1 MNGLGIGVHVV
12 APTVRA
18 TIDSIVR
25 LEAAGIETAWMTSG
39 AGTVDPLVVFAAA
52 AMATERIKMGTSI
65 VHTYPRHPLA
75 LVQEA
80 LAIDQLA
87 PGRLRLGVGPS
98 GPRVIEPSFGIA
110 YDRPTTHLREYV
122 TILRQALQTG
132 EVDFAGELLKA
143 RVRLPGATQVEV
155 LNSALRAKSFQL
167 AGELT
172 DGAISWMCPREYIR
186 DVAAPALKKGAEGA
200 GRELPALVTHVPLV
214 VSTNEAA
221 VRAQVPVQFGF
232 YLKVI
237 MYQRMFQDAGYPEAA
252 QGTFSA
258 NLLDNL
264 VIWGDEQT
272 VRRRVAEMRQS
283 GASEILVSIV
293 NLRDDPA
300 STDRTIEVLGD
311 LARDSKAT

>member
-1 MNGLGIGVHVV
+1 MNGLGIGVHVT
-12 APTVRA
+12 APTVRG
-18 TIDSIVR
+18 TIEAISR

-39 AGTVDPLVVFAAA
+39 AGTADPLVVFAAA
-52 AMATERIKMGTSI
+52 SMATDRIKMGTSI

-110 YDRPTTHLREYV
+110 YERPTTHLREYV
-122 TILRQALQTG
+122 TILRQALTTG
-132 EVDFAGELLKA
+132 EVNFEGEVLKA
-143 RVRLPGATQVEV
+143 RVRLPGPTQVEV

-172 DGAISWMCPREYIR
+172 DGAISWMCAREYMR
-186 DVAAPALKKGAEGA
+186 DVAAPALAKGAEQA
-200 GRELPALVTHVPLV
+200 DRALPALVTHVPLV

-237 MYQRMFQDAGYPEAA
+237 MYQRMFRDAGYPEAA
-252 QGTFSA
+252 EGTFSDR
-258 NLLDNL
+258 LLDNL
-264 VIWGDEQT
+264 VIWGDEAT
-272 VRRRVAEMRQS
+272 VRRRVAEMKGY

-300 STDRTIEVLGD
+300 AGDRTIEVLGD
-311 LARDSKAT
+311 LAKESS

>member
-1 MNGLGIGVHVV
+1 MKELGIGVHVA
-12 APTVRA
+12 APTVRG
-18 TIDSIVR
+18 TIDLIAKM
-25 LEAAGIETAWMTSG
+25 EAAGIETAWMTSQ
-39 AGTVDPLVVFAAA
+39 AGSPDPLTVFAAA
-52 AMATERIKMGTSI
+52 AMATDRIKMGTSI

-80 LAIDQLA
+80 VVIDQLA

-98 GPRVIEPSFGIA
+98 GPLVIEPSFGIA

-122 TILRQALQTG
+122 TILKQVLQTG
-132 EVDFAGELLKA
+132 ETNFKGEMLKA
-143 RVRLPGATQVEV
+143 RVRIPGPTQVEV

-172 DGAISWMCPREYIR
+172 DGAISWMCAREYIR
-186 DVAAPALKKGAEGA
+186 DTAAPALAKGAEAA
-200 GRELPALVTHVPLV
+200 GRERPALVTHVPLV

-221 VRAQVPVQFGF
+221 IRAQVPAQFGF

-252 QGTFSA
+252 EGTFSDR
-258 NLLDNL
+258 LLDNL
-264 VIWGDEQT
+264 VIWGDEET
-272 VRRRVAEMRQS
+272 VRRRVAEMRS
-283 GASEILVSIV
+283 YGASEILVSIV

-311 LARDSKAT
+311 LAKG